1 MNNYQDLNYQN
12 VSFKG
17 SHNSYQ
23 QPASMSV
30 QLTFNPNNPS
40 NYGCRGLELD
50 IWRNSDKMGTP
61 DLFTVGHVTND
72 GPPLSD
78 YLTDILTWH
87 QANPNHD
94 PVFITLDIKSSNTS
108 KDPLSNFPGE
118 LDGYL
123 NTYFGRDLIF
133 TPSMVMPNPALSLA
147 ANIVQNGFPTL
158 SAMRNKFLFCLSG
171 TAEWK
176 NYYAN
181 DNIAQRLCF
190 SDQDES
196 DSDKHLT
203 PPTTG
208 NFVVFNFHIYSSD
221 IDTWTKTIPLFKAK
235 NYLVR
240 AYIASSEK
248 LWDASMSAGVSN
260 IATDDITGTNWANV
274 GSAPF
279 CETPN

>member
-1 MNNYQDLNYQN
+1 MSYPDPNYQH

-30 QLTFNPNNPS
+30 QLTFDPNNPS

-50 IWRNSDKMGTP
+50 IWRNSDKIGTP
-61 DLFTVGHVTND
+61 YLFTVGHTTND

-78 YLTDILTWH
+78 YFTDILTWH
-87 QANPNHD
+87 QANLNHD
-94 PVFITLDIKSSNTS
+94 PVFITLDIKSSFTS
-108 KDPLSNFPGE
+108 EDPLSNFPAE

-123 NTYFGRDLIF
+123 STYFGSDLIF
-133 TPSMVMPNPALSLA
+133 TPAMVMPNPDLSLA
-147 ANIVQNGFPTL
+147 QNVIQTGFPTL
-158 SAMRNKFLFCLSG
+158 SQMQNKFLFCLSG
-171 TAEWK
+171 DADWK
-176 NYYAN
+176 SYYAN
-181 DNIAQRLCF
+181 DNIIQRLCF

-196 DSDKHLT
+196 DSNKHLS
-203 PPTTG
+203 PPTSG
-208 NFVVFNFHIYSSD
+208 NIVVFNFHIYTSE

-240 AYIASSEK
+240 VYEASSEK
-248 LWDASMSAGVSN
+248 LWDASMSAGVTN
-260 IATDDITGTNWANV
+260 IATDDITGTSWANV
-274 GSAPF
+274 GSEPF